1 LGLYEKELAYLY
13 FVDRELIEE
22 RLLFLEKQIE
32 LFEGKNEWTSSLE
45 QAALERLT
53 QMMIESILDVGNA
66 MIDGF
71 IMRDPGSY
79 EDIIDILEDEKVI
92 SNEMAQ
98 DLKVMVQYRKT
109 LVQDYTRI
117 DHEDVK
123 NTFSKILPS
132 IKLVGG
138 SVRQY
143 LSNELGPVS
152 AFRN

>member
-1 LGLYEKELAYLY
+1 MY

-22 RLLFLEKQIE
+22 RLLYLEKQIQQ
-32 LFEGKNEWTSSLE
+32 FEGKNEWSTALE

-92 SNEMAQ
+92 SIDMSQ
-98 DLKVMVQYRKT
+98 DLKVMVQYRKN
-109 LVQDYTRI
+109 LVQDYTGI
-117 DHEDVK
+117 DHKDVK
-123 NTFSKILPS
+123 NTFSRILPS
-132 IKLVGG
+132 IKQVSE

-143 LSNELGPVS
+143 LTNELGPVT
-152 AFRN
+152 AFKN

>member
-1 LGLYEKELAYLY
+1 M
-13 FVDRELIEE
+13 DRELIEE
-22 RLLFLEKQIE
+22 RLLFLGKQIE
-32 LFEGKNEWTSSLE
+32 LFEGKNEWSSPLE

-109 LVQDYTRI
+109 LVQEYTRVN
-117 DHEDVK
+117 HEDVK
-123 NTFSKILPS
+123 DTFSTILPS
-132 IKLVGG
+132 IKLVGE

-143 LSNELGPVS
+143 LSNELGPVT
-152 AFRN
+152 AFKN

>member
-1 LGLYEKELAYLY
+1 LY

-32 LFEGKNEWTSSLE
+32 MFEGKNEWSSSLDH
-45 QAALERLT
+45 AALERLT

-92 SNEMAQ
+92 SNEMAK
-98 DLKVMVQYRKT
+98 DLKVMVQYRKS
-109 LVQDYTRI
+109 LVQEYTRI

-143 LSNELGPVS
+143 LTNELGPVT
-152 AFRN
+152 AFKN

>member
-1 LGLYEKELAYLY
+1 M
-13 FVDRELIEE
+13 DRELIEE
-22 RLLFLEKQIE
+22 RLLFLGMQIE
-32 LFEGKNEWTSSLE
+32 LFEGKNEWSSPLE

-92 SNEMAQ
+92 STEMAQ

-109 LVQDYTRI
+109 LVQEYTRI
-117 DHEDVK
+117 NHEDVK
-123 NTFSKILPS
+123 DTFSTILPS
-132 IKLVGG
+132 IKLVGE

-143 LSNELGPVS
+143 LSNELGPVT
-152 AFRN
+152 AFKN